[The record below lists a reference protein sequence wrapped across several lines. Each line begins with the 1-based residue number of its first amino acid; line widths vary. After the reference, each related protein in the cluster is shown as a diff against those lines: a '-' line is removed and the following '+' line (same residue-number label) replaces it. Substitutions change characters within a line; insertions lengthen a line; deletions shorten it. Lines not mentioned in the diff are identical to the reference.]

1 MFARTVRQHH
11 RKLKPHVTK
20 KQVKPARY
28 KMTSSNNNNYMSKCY
43 LNLFEI
49 VLTEIG
55 SINVSLGKVN
65 DFKVF

>member
-1 MFARTVRQHH
+1 
-11 RKLKPHVTK
+11 
-20 KQVKPARY
+20 
-28 KMTSSNNNNYMSKCY
+28 MTSSNNNNYMSKCY

-65 DFKVF
+65 DF